1 MSKEDTTP
9 VDDIEK
15 EQSSEDED
23 SVAEP
28 EAHAE
33 DAASEPAIEN
43 QEPVAEVDDTPSEAA
58 PDPDHDLIQAQKQA
72 RDYFEGWQ
80 RERADFTNYKKRA
93 ERDLLT
99 MRFNAKVDTL
109 KSLVPILDDFERAMS
124 NLPEELA
131 DQPWLDGI
139 SAIQRK
145 FLKILEDEG
154 IQTID
159 PVGEIFDPTIHEAI
173 GQDADTDME
182 SGHVTITLQK
192 GYRCGDRVLRPALVR
207 VAH

>member
-1 MSKEDTTP
+1 MSKQDATP
-9 VDDIEK
+9 VDDVEK
-15 EQSSEDED
+15 EQHLENGE
-23 SVAEP
+23 AEP
-28 EAHAE
+28 EAQAE
-33 DAASEPAIEN
+33 TPASEPKSDNEETA
-43 QEPVAEVDDTPSEAA
+43 AEAEDSPTEAA
-58 PDPDHDLIQAQKQA
+58 TNPNHDLIQAQKQA

-131 DQPWLDGI
+131 EQPWFDGI

-154 IQTID
+154 IQMID
-159 PVGEIFDPTIHEAI
+159 PVGELFDPTIHEAI
-173 GQDADTDME
+173 GQDADTDIE
-182 SGHVTITLQK
+182 SGHVTATLQK
-192 GYRCGDRVLRPALVR
+192 GYMCGDRVLRPALVR
-207 VAH
+207 VAQ